1 MRRPALGRSKAG
13 FMSIQSRSAPS
24 LGAAVVALISIYI
37 VSQFLRNS
45 VGVIAPD
52 LAAELG
58 LSAAE
63 IGTLSSAF
71 FLAFAAVQ
79 LPLGMALDRFGPRRC
94 LVVCTGIAIVGA
106 ILFASATSPGGLIA
120 ARALLGVGA
129 SASLVAPL
137 AVYARR
143 FPPERFATLAG
154 LQIGLGTIGTL
165 IATAPLAFSTV
176 AIGWRGSFLVVAAVT
191 AVIGIVVAV
200 TVRDD
205 SEALPHGRRETL
217 GESFFG
223 LLEVLRTP
231 SIGRVFIMSMVVYSS
246 FALIVGLWGAP
257 YLTNVYGY
265 DLEERGSF
273 LLIPVLAQIIGSL
286 LWGPMDRLAGGHKLL
301 VLLGAGA
308 TSAALAYLAI
318 AGTVAP
324 PAALVAWFAAF
335 GFLCAFGVVLVAH
348 GKALFPLHLVGRA
361 LTVLNVGSMG
371 GVFVVQI
378 VSGFVI
384 GLFPTAPDGGYVLDA
399 YRLVFGLQAAF
410 ILLGSLVYLGAHDP
424 APGSAKG
431 SPASIA

>member
-1 MRRPALGRSKAG
+1 
-13 FMSIQSRSAPS
+13 MSIPSRSAPS
-24 LGAAVVALISIYI
+24 LGAAVVALVSIYI

-79 LPLGMALDRFGPRRC
+79 LPLGIALDRFGPRRC

-106 ILFASATSPGGLIA
+106 ILFASATSPGGLIV

-137 AVYARR
+137 SVYAWR

-165 IATAPLAFSTV
+165 IATAPLAFSTA
-176 AIGWRGSFLVVAAVT
+176 AIGWRGSFLGVAAVT
-191 AVIGIVVAV
+191 AVIGIAVAV
-200 TVRDD
+200 TVKDD
-205 SEALPHGRRETL
+205 GAVPHGQRETL
-217 GESFFG
+217 GESVSG

-246 FALIVGLWGAP
+246 FTLIVGLWGGP
-257 YLTNVYGY
+257 YLTHVYGY
-265 DLEERGSF
+265 DLEQRGSF

-286 LWGPMDRLAGGHKLL
+286 LWGPMESYGRKL
-301 VLLGAGA
+301 V
-308 TSAALAYLAI
+308 
-318 AGTVAP
+318 
-324 PAALVAWFAAF
+324 
-335 GFLCAFGVVLVAH
+335 
-348 GKALFPLHLVGRA
+348 
-361 LTVLNVGSMG
+361 
-371 GVFVVQI
+371 
-378 VSGFVI
+378 
-384 GLFPTAPDGGYVLDA
+384 TA
-399 YRLVFGLQAAF
+399 
-410 ILLGSLVYLGAHDP
+410 
-424 APGSAKG
+424 
-431 SPASIA
+431 